1 MSDARRLVMT
11 RDQVEKVTGDNH
23 QRIKEFEKLLNALSS
38 DPVEPITVAIT
49 GNTTYTLANERG
61 TQTILIPEAMLKA
74 SAGGPFTLTITT
86 GVGDSVIVPIGAS
99 TDTIMSGDLLFDIY
113 IDSSGNVISKD
124 WSVYGS
130 TTTGQYVK
138 RSNGGLD
145 QHGSSVWSMV
155 ADVFALYTVTFPV
168 PFIDTTYSF
177 TANVVNTGLG
187 GGYHSFYNSTNM
199 TAKST
204 TQIGQ
209 GIFQETAGVAT
220 RTGLSDWSVSGRW
233 R

>member
-49 GNTTYTLANERG
+49 GDTTYTLANERG

-86 GVGDSVIVPIGAS
+86 GVGDSVVVPIAAS
-99 TDTIMSGDLLFDIY
+99 TDTILSGDLLFDIY
-113 IDSSGNVISKD
+113 IDSSGNVISKAWGIAALNSTGSYILD
-124 WSVYGS
+124 NYGNLDQFQYNVTVS
-130 TTTGQYVK
+130 SGASYTWTFPRKFVDLSYYSPGGEARSNVVQIILQENRPTFFTRTTTQM
-138 RSNGGLD
+138 
-145 QHGSSVWSMV
+145 QF
-155 ADVFALYTVTFPV
+155 FAVTL
-168 PFIDTTYSF
+168 
-177 TANVVNTGLG
+177 AG
-187 GGYHSFYNSTNM
+187 GGNIPVDM
-199 TAKST
+199 A
-204 TQIGQ
+204 
-209 GIFQETAGVAT
+209 A
-220 RTGLSDWSVSGRW
+220 SGRW